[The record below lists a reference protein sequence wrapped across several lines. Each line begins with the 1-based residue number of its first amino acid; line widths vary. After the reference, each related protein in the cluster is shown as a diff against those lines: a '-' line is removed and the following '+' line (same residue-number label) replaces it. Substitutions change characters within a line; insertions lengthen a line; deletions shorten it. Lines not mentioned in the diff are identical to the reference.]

1 MDIAHQM
8 ILFADVVEH
17 GSFSA
22 AARALGLTPSAVSK
36 RIGDLEDRLGIRLL
50 NRSTRQISLTEEGRA
65 FHTCCVEI
73 SASVRSAEA
82 LGLSMGEQAR
92 GTLRVASTVAFG
104 KSQVLPLLPEFLA
117 QHGDVRVHLDM
128 TDRPIDL
135 SNASYD
141 MAIRFSEQIED
152 DSLVARKLIS
162 NRRIICASPSYL
174 AANGTPSEPHDLKTH
189 NCLTVSTVEHWN
201 DWHFEQDDQKFSL
214 HVDGNFEASSAD
226 AVYHATLAGLGI
238 ARLSSYLVSEDLRT
252 GRLVHLL
259 PAHCVENS
267 DILMVFSD
275 RRNLSP
281 RVRVFIDFLAAK
293 FSEANRLKRPRRAQR
308 LSAVP

>member
-36 RIGDLEDRLGIRLL
+36 QIGDLEDRLGIRLL
-50 NRSTRQISLTEEGRA
+50 NRSTRRIGLTEEGRV
-65 FHTCCVEI
+65 FHARCLEI

-82 LGLSMGEQAR
+82 LGLSMGEKAS

-104 KSQVLPLLPEFLA
+104 KSQILPLLPEFLA
-117 QHGDVRVHLDM
+117 EHADVRVHLDM

-135 SNASYD
+135 SNAGYD

-152 DSLVARKLIS
+152 ESLVVRKLIS
-162 NRRIICASPSYL
+162 NRRIICAAPSYL
-174 AANGTPSEPHDLKTH
+174 AANGTPTEPKELRAH
-189 NCLTVSTVEHWN
+189 NCLTVSTVDHWN
-201 DWHFEQDDQKFSL
+201 DWHFEQGGQKYSL
-214 HVDGNFEASSAD
+214 HVGGNFEASSAD
-226 AVYHATLAGLGI
+226 AIYHATLAGLGI
-238 ARLSSYLVSEDLRT
+238 ARLSAYLVSEDLRS

-259 PAHCVENS
+259 PEHCVENS

-281 RVRVFIDFLAAK
+281 RVRVFIDYLAAK
-293 FSEANRLKRPRRAQR
+293 FSAANRRGLPGHA
-308 LSAVP
+308 

>member
-50 NRSTRQISLTEEGRA
+50 NRSTRQFSLTEEGRS
-65 FHTCCVEI
+65 FHARCVEI
-73 SASVRSAEA
+73 AASVRSAEA
-82 LGLSMGEQAR
+82 LGLSMGDQPK

-117 QHGDVRVHLDM
+117 NHSDVRVHLDM

-141 MAIRFSEQIED
+141 MAIRFSEQVED
-152 DSLVARKLIS
+152 ESLVVRKLLS
-162 NRRIICASPSYL
+162 NRRIICAAPSYL
-174 AANGTPSEPHDLKTH
+174 AANGTPTDPQELRAH
-189 NCLTVSTVEHWN
+189 NCLTVSSVDHWN
-201 DWHFEQDDQKFSL
+201 DWHFQQDERKFSI
-214 HVDGNFEASSAD
+214 HVAGNFEASSAD
-226 AVYHATLAGLGI
+226 AVYYATLAGLGI
-238 ARLSSYLVSEDLRT
+238 SRLSAYLVSDDIRE
-252 GRLVHLL
+252 GRLVHLM
-259 PAHCVENS
+259 PEHCVENS
-267 DILMVFSD
+267 DILMVFSS

-281 RVRVFIDFLAAK
+281 RVRVFIDYLAAK
-293 FSEANRLKRPRRAQR
+293 FSKANRLSPQNQA
-308 LSAVP
+308 

>member
-1 MDIAHQM
+1 M

-50 NRSTRQISLTEEGRA
+50 KRSTRQISLTEEGRA
-65 FHTCCVEI
+65 FHARCVEI
-73 SASVRSAEA
+73 AASVRSAEA
-82 LGLSMGEQAR
+82 LGLSLGAQPK

-117 QHGDVRVHLDM
+117 KHEDVRVHLDM

-135 SNASYD
+135 TNASYD

-152 DSLVARKLIS
+152 ESLVARKLTS
-162 NRRIICASPSYL
+162 NRRIVCAAPSYI
-174 AANGTPSEPHDLKTH
+174 AANGYPSDPQELRAH
-189 NCLTVSTVEHWN
+189 NCLTVSTVDHWN
-201 DWHFEQDDQKFSL
+201 DWQFEQGGQRYSL
-214 HVDGNFEASSAD
+214 HVGGNFEASSAD

-238 ARLSSYLVSEDLRT
+238 ARLSAYLVADDLRE

-259 PAHCVENS
+259 PEHCVENS
-267 DILMVFSD
+267 DILMVFSE

-281 RVRVFIDFLAAK
+281 KVRAFVDYLAVK
-293 FSEANRLKRPRRAQR
+293 FSEASRRDF
-308 LSAVP
+308 L